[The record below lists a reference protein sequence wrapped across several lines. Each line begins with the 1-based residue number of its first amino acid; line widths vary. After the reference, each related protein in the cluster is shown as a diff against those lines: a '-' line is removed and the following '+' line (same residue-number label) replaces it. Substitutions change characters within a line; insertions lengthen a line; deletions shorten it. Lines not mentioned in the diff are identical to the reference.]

1 VPFAIAFAI
10 AARAAGFTIY
20 ETQALSMLVFAGSA
34 QLAVV
39 ALAGVGASA
48 PAIVL
53 TALVLNLRHLLYG
66 LALGRDRRFSSSTRP
81 PLPLLAAII
90 TDESFGLQVR
100 DARSHP
106 RGGSPAYLWGASL
119 LLYAAFAAA
128 TYLGSLLGASLPNPS
143 QFGLDFVFPL
153 CFLALLLPLLRHRTD
168 LATASLAGIGA
179 LIASRYLPGGV
190 VVLLATSSAAAL
202 GAWLDRRTSPVPR

>member
-1 VPFAIAFAI
+1 MPGEAIPATVGADWRAEVGRGAVALLPLLAGVVPFAIAFAI

-66 LALGRDRRFSSSTRP
+66 L
-81 PLPLLAAII
+81 
-90 TDESFGLQVR
+90 
-100 DARSHP
+100 
-106 RGGSPAYLWGASL
+106 SL
-119 LLYAAFAAA
+119 I
-128 TYLGSLLGASLPNPS
+128 
-143 QFGLDFVFPL
+143 
-153 CFLALLLPLLRHRTD
+153 H
-168 LATASLAGIGA
+168 I
-179 LIASRYLPGGV
+179 
-190 VVLLATSSAAAL
+190 
-202 GAWLDRRTSPVPR
+202 